1 MRPSQKTTE
10 ERKWVLD
17 TINKYF
23 DVIVEEENEEE
34 EEDLDQVPILINTFF
49 IILQDFLSIMCKISH
64 KFVKQESYYFFKY
77 LAFLQIFFKK
87 RKILRK
93 IAKIVRTTT

>member
-34 EEDLDQVPILINTFF
+34 NDGDDEDLAKVE
-49 IILQDFLSIMCKISH
+49 LSFNGSS
-64 KFVKQESYYFFKY
+64 VVDGVT
-77 LAFLQIFFKK
+77 
-87 RKILRK
+87 RPG
-93 IAKIVRTTT
+93 

>member
-34 EEDLDQVPILINTFF
+34 NDGDDEDLEKVE
-49 IILQDFLSIMCKISH
+49 LSFNLDLSH
-64 KFVKQESYYFFKY
+64 IPFDTKS
-77 LAFLQIFFKK
+77 
-87 RKILRK
+87 
-93 IAKIVRTTT
+93 

>member
-34 EEDLDQVPILINTFF
+34 DDDEDLEKVGSMPLF
-49 IILQDFLSIMCKISH
+49 
-64 KFVKQESYYFFKY
+64 
-77 LAFLQIFFKK
+77 
-87 RKILRK
+87 
-93 IAKIVRTTT
+93 